1 MNVAIDRTG
10 QRYGQWFVLGR
21 AVGSPLRWLC
31 RCDCG
36 TIKSVAPNSLARG
49 DTESCGCAAF
59 TATGERQKTHGMAA
73 RGSRHPLYS
82 TWQHML
88 RRCYSDYVPEY
99 RYYGARG
106 IRVCER
112 WRVSFADFVKD
123 MGPRP
128 SALHS
133 IDRYPDK
140 NGNYEPGNCRWATKK
155 EQSRNTRTNNIV
167 EFGGRRMALA
177 EAIEASG
184 LRTSTVSMRLVRGW
198 PVHAALSLPLGTK
211 YGHR

>member
-1 MNVAIDRTG
+1 MKRG
-10 QRYGQWFVLGR
+10 PRHGR
-21 AVGSPLRWLC
+21 HGHARKGSV
-31 RCDCG
+31 
-36 TIKSVAPNSLARG
+36 SV
-49 DTESCGCAAF
+49 E
-59 TATGERQKTHGMAA
+59 
-73 RGSRHPLYS
+73 YS
-82 TWQHML
+82 TWNAMMA
-88 RRCYSDYVPEY
+88 RCFNPSLKFFE
-99 RYYGARG
+99 RYGGRG
-106 IRVCER
+106 ITVCDR
-112 WRVSFADFVKD
+112 WMQFENFLAD

>member
-128 SALHS
+128 SAMHS
-133 IDRYPDK
+133 IDRYPD
-140 NGNYEPGNCRWATKK
+140 NDGNYEPGNCRWATRK
-155 EQSRNTRTNNIV
+155 EQANN
-167 EFGGRRMALA
+167 RRPRSCRRR
-177 EAIEASG
+177 E
-184 LRTSTVSMRLVRGW
+184 
-198 PVHAALSLPLGTK
+198 PL
-211 YGHR
+211 HV